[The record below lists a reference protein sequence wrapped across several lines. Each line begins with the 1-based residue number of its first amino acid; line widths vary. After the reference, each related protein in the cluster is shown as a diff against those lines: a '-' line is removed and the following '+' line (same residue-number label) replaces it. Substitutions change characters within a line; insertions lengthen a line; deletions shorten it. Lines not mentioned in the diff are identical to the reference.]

1 MRART
6 RTLATVA
13 LLLVLPATA
22 LGEGATPARVVSVI
36 GKVTA
41 NGNALKTDDSTRLSA
56 VAPGTML
63 QVSGGAVAQLM
74 LRGSLSVGI
83 MGQATV
89 TVGGKSADVEV
100 HQSEGAVR
108 LGGAG
113 GSLTVKGWR
122 VALAPAGA
130 SVILHG
136 SRLYVLEGTA
146 LVQMPRVVTPKPV
159 PPASEEPGQP
169 GMSTSTSTSASTTTA
184 PPSPPAPVLP
194 TTTTLAAGKAM
205 ALSLK
210 IVPATAG
217 ATPPTVVLRATSA
230 HGTPAAWMPGLGS
243 VSLQDVQQ
251 ARVWMQA
258 ERQAQRETAACGCT
272 EGGGAQ
278 VGALGGKGVETGNVQ
293 KTTTVIKIRIDG
305 VPKKGK

>member
-1 MRART
+1 MRAL
-6 RTLATVA
+6 TLATVA
-13 LLLVLPATA
+13 LLLGLPAMA
-22 LGEGATPARVVSVI
+22 YGDGVTPARVVSVT

-41 NGNALKTDDSTRLSA
+41 NGKPMAATDTQLSA
-56 VAPGTML
+56 IAPGTAL
-63 QVSGGAVAQLM
+63 QVTGGAVAQLM
-74 LRGSLSVGI
+74 LRGGLSVGL
-83 MGQATV
+83 MGQV
-89 TVGGKSADVEV
+89 QVIVGGKAADVEL
-100 HQSEGAVR
+100 HQLAGAVR
-108 LGGAG
+108 MGGAG

-122 VALAPAGA
+122 VELAPTGA

-146 LVQMPRVVTPKPV
+146 LVRMPRVVAPKPV
-159 PPASEEPGQP
+159 AATTDTEPGQP
-169 GMSTSTSTSASTTTA
+169 GGPGTGTNSGTGTTVSAV
-184 PPSPPAPVLP
+184 PPVAVLP

-205 ALSLK
+205 ALGQK

-217 ATPPTVVLRATSA
+217 VTPSTAVLRATSS
-230 HGTPAAWMPGLGS
+230 HGMPAPWKPGLGG

-278 VGALGGKGVETGNVQ
+278 GGALGGKGVETGNVQ
-293 KTTTVIKIRIDG
+293 KTITVIKIRIDG
-305 VPKKGK
+305 LPKKGK